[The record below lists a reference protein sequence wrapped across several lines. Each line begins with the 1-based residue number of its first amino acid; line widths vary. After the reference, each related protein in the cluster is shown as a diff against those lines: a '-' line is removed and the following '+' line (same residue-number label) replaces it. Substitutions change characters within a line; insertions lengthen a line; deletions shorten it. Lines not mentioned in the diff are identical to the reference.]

1 MGSAQ
6 NEMGSAQ
13 NELGSVWEE
22 EEEDIIDKESEQ
34 KVLQQQVDR
43 IKKRANEIKDTE
55 NAVAE
60 CDGLIA
66 ELDSIFSSVQYNR
79 NTTIVAQGGQAVRSI
94 AQAAEARTLQQQL
107 DKIRDEADDI
117 RSSPEIDTEDSSAR
131 YSNMALIHILVG
143 RLEKKLNNL
152 HYERNSTI
160 VAASKQA
167 VVRMAQQAETEIL
180 QQKVA
185 EIEKQTD
192 AIENGEGAAANLI
205 ARREYDNLIADVDGA
220 LNDVK
225 YNPNTII
232 VAQAKQT
239 ILRKASRK
247 RSTTQK
253 VEHEASMS
261 WHQYGFLVVVS
272 FLVYYIYC
280 F

>member
-1 MGSAQ
+1 M
-6 NEMGSAQ
+6 
-13 NELGSVWEE
+13 
-22 EEEDIIDKESEQ
+22 
-34 KVLQQQVDR
+34 
-43 IKKRANEIKDTE
+43 
-55 NAVAE
+55 AE
-60 CDGLIA
+60 YDSLIG
-66 ELDSIFSSVQYNR
+66 ELDSIFSSLQYDR
-79 NTTIVAQGGQAVRSI
+79 NTTIVEQGRQAVRI
-94 AQAAEARTLQQQL
+94 TAQAAEARTLQQQV

-117 RSSPEIDTEDSSAR
+117 MSSPDIDTGDSPAR

-143 RLEKKLNNL
+143 RLERKLSNL

-167 VVRMAQQAETEIL
+167 VVRMAHQAEAGIL

-185 EIEKQTD
+185 EIEKQTV

-205 ARREYDNLIADVDGA
+205 ARREYDNLIADLDSA

-239 ILRKASRK
+239 ILRKASLK

-253 VEHEASMS
+253 VEHEVSMS
-261 WHQYGFLVVVS
+261 WYQYGFLIAVF
-272 FLVYYIYC
+272 FLVYHIYC